1 MILLAK
7 FCFQQYIFCATRVNS
22 GRRAVH
28 CDKLKCTQMRSA
40 RRHQPKSLIRDFIM
54 QQPFT
59 LNNDQLDY
67 LASRI
72 AAHVASTMTPATPDE
87 WLVAKQAAELLK
99 VSISKL
105 ESLTRDNQIPSYKF
119 GRTRRFKRSE
129 LLALASAAAPLSPKV
144 PPAVAKQ
151 QMGGPVVPSHLP
163 ELHAMFRRPYA
174 LGLDTMHIANGKW
187 NFFSHGLV
195 VPLHTVEADPDGS
208 KSVTAL
214 HNHYQSKS
222 AQCSETTGTAED
234 EASAKPQPADDDT
247 PS

>member
-1 MILLAK
+1 
-7 FCFQQYIFCATRVNS
+7 
-22 GRRAVH
+22 
-28 CDKLKCTQMRSA
+28 
-40 RRHQPKSLIRDFIM
+40 M

-72 AAHVASTMTPATPDE
+72 AAHVASTVTPAKPDE
-87 WLVAKQAAELLK
+87 WLIAKQAAELLK

-151 QMGGPVVPSHLP
+151 QTRGPVVPSHLP
-163 ELHAMFRRPYA
+163 ELHAMFKRPFA
-174 LGLDTMHIANGKW
+174 MGIDTMHVADGKW
-187 NFFSHGLV
+187 KFFSHGHV
-195 VPLHTVEADPDGS
+195 VPLLDVTVDPDGS

-214 HNHYQSKS
+214 HSHYESLTARS
-222 AQCSETTGTAED
+222 SENGTAQD
-234 EASAKPQPADDDT
+234 VSPAIQQPATDNDAQ
-247 PS
+247 S

>member
-1 MILLAK
+1 
-7 FCFQQYIFCATRVNS
+7 
-22 GRRAVH
+22 
-28 CDKLKCTQMRSA
+28 
-40 RRHQPKSLIRDFIM
+40 M

-105 ESLTRDNQIPSYKF
+105 ESLTRDNLVPSHKL
-119 GRTRRFKRSE
+119 GRTRRYKRSE
-129 LLALASAAAPLSPKV
+129 LLALSSATTPLSPKE
-144 PPAVAKQ
+144 PPAAAKQ
-151 QMGGPVVPSHLP
+151 QTGGPTVPSNLS

-174 LGLDTMHIANGKW
+174 MAIDTMHIADSKW
-187 NFFSHGLV
+187 KFFSHGLV
-195 VPLHTVEADPDGS
+195 LSLLDLKSDPDGS
-208 KSVTAL
+208 KSVAAL
-214 HNHYQSKS
+214 HTHFQSKS
-222 AQCSETTGTAED
+222 AQSSETGPTSNTSGTAENVSPA
-234 EASAKPQPADDDT
+234 EPQPATDDVT